1 MINRKINLFYC
12 WNVCKICMI
21 KNYGIV
27 LYKYMDLNVENNFG
41 VLYFLRFFKFYW
53 IIGVLENVKVYN
65 YLDVLE

>member
-1 MINRKINLFYC
+1 
-12 WNVCKICMI
+12 MI